1 MTTRT
6 EEVRRTRAFAII
18 LLSIFALMSVVSS
31 QMLIQPVAANT
42 QQSFTGYNAPTPA
55 ECALPALPATADFTL
70 SYMYP
75 TPAST
80 VSYLTMNILS
90 PASIS
95 GQYPS
100 WCASTA
106 KPIVPGF
113 DGSFGP
119 QVNANVYSSYD
130 TAKFAGEFLYP
141 GNMGGPVNWLL
152 NQNFIGTE
160 SSCTHTQYT
169 WSDIELAIWIL
180 TGGPNAITADDLS
193 TLGPYEMARA
203 NCLVQAA
210 LQHQSFYPQCGQSI
224 AILLVP
230 TDGSQDLIIQ
240 LQRGLPSAV
249 GGTVSSV
256 DDVAL
261 LSPWIAV
268 IGLVGCMATVG
279 VFVKTRRR

>member
-1 MTTRT
+1 M
-6 EEVRRTRAFAII
+6 
-18 LLSIFALMSVVSS
+18 LVSS
-31 QMLIQPVAANT
+31 QVSIQPVAANT
-42 QQSFTGYNAPTPA
+42 QQSFTGYNAPTTVEFA
-55 ECALPALPATADFTL
+55 AALPATADFTL

-100 WCASTA
+100 WCASTT

-119 QVNANVYSSYD
+119 QVTANVYSSYD
-130 TAKFAGEFLYP
+130 TAKFAGEFPYP
-141 GNMGGPVNWLL
+141 GNTGGPVNWLL
-152 NQNFIGTE
+152 NQNVIGTT
-160 SSCTHTQYT
+160 SPCTGTQYT
-169 WSDIELAIWIL
+169 WSDIQLAIWLL
-180 TGGPNAITADDLS
+180 TDPNGITAYDLS
-193 TLGPYEMARA
+193 TLGPYDMARA

-224 AILLVP
+224 AIVLVP
-230 TDGSQDLIIQ
+230 TDGSQDLIMQIQ
-240 LQRGLPSAV
+240 LQCGLPPV

-256 DDVAL
+256 DSVAL
-261 LSPWIAV
+261 LSPWLAV
-268 IGLVGCMATVG
+268 LGLVGCIATVG